1 MASEEKGGYPENP
14 EGGGVNPPAEGSASL
29 STRRAR
35 LRGSLGQANTRDD
48 IKAMAEQDSQILPQ
62 PTQAAGVIPAMVPDQ
77 TASIP
82 ADFDPSGII
91 DVLRNVEKSLGQM
104 AGKVETIDAGSL
116 DELLNVCA
124 TNVAAVQGLAQE
136 QLETLKEL
144 KDTLANQTFYE
155 IGIKLNG
162 LTDTIAQAM
171 EPTKALADLIDVLD
185 QMVATMQD
193 REQRMGNE
201 ITSDQLV
208 TNLADQLA
216 NGTIDSWTFKCA
228 YMAIFPEDHPA
239 DLLRRLVELL
249 GTQRLTEDLFRAAY
263 EAVQAPSPP
272 KRAGVAVKAGGRV
285 GDDVL
290 EELIAVENEEI
301 AAQLE
306 ALHSANE
313 ELQRAMQEREQEF
326 EELLQANQQEKDE
339 LKTRYEEFVE
349 RYEEVANQAEQREGE
364 YQSLLTNK
372 EMALTEKE
380 SEAAMLRHQIEELR
394 SETEHMVK
402 DMQSQLT
409 EIKKVKQDTKPAA
422 ESSRKSQSSS
432 FFDTA
437 PAPPKPQSGFEP
449 AVPVHE
455 REIAAKQAS
464 QPAAQPAAPAP
475 APAPAQPQ
483 AQVPAQPQAQ
493 VPAQPQAQAPA
504 QPQPQPAAPVQQP
517 AAPASVPGAPT
528 TGLTSGPGSYG
539 SGVRAQVFEVI
550 VRQAL
555 AGAHWREICAGPM
568 QVNNISPEEVEA
580 EVKRR
585 QALLNK

>member
-1 MASEEKGGYPENP
+1 MASEEKSGYPENP
-14 EGGGVNPPAEGSASL
+14 EGGTDAPSDASASL

-35 LRGSLGQANTRDD
+35 LRGSLGQAGTRDD
-48 IKAMAEQDSQILPQ
+48 IKALAGKDVDSGSAPS
-62 PTQAAGVIPAMVPDQ
+62 GMIPAMVPSKGDSK
-77 TASIP
+77 AMP
-82 ADFDPSGII
+82 ADFDPASLI
-91 DVLRNVEKSLGQM
+91 DILRNVEKSLGQM
-104 AGKVETIDAGSL
+104 AGKVETIDPGSL

-124 TNVAAVQGLAQE
+124 TNMAAVQGLAQE

-144 KDTLANQTFYE
+144 KETLANQTFYE
-155 IGIKLNG
+155 VGIKLNG
-162 LTDTIAQAM
+162 LSDTIQQAM

-193 REQRMGNE
+193 REQRMAGE

-208 TNLADQLA
+208 MNLADQLA

-228 YMAIFPEDHPA
+228 YMAVFPEDHPA

-263 EAVQAPSPP
+263 EAVQAPNPP
-272 KRAGVAVKAGGRV
+272 RKATRASGGTHA

-306 ALHSANE
+306 ALHAANE
-313 ELQRAMQEREQEF
+313 ELQRAMREREDEF
-326 EELLQANQQEKDE
+326 EQLLQANQQEKDE

-349 RYEEVANQAEQREGE
+349 RYEEVANQAQQREEE

-372 EMALTEKE
+372 DMVLSEKE

-394 SETEHMVK
+394 AETEHMVK
-402 DMQSQLT
+402 DMQTQLT
-409 EIKKVKQDTKPAA
+409 EIKKVKQDTKSSSESSSPAPA
-422 ESSRKSQSSS
+422 SRKSQSSS

-437 PAPPKPQSGFEP
+437 PVPPKPSSTFEP

-455 REIAAKQAS
+455 REMATRQAEQAVE
-464 QPAAQPAAPAP
+464 QPVPVP
-475 APAPAQPQ
+475 QPQ
-483 AQVPAQPQAQ
+483 QQAPVP
-493 VPAQPQAQAPA
+493 AQAPA
-504 QPQPQPAAPVQQP
+504 PQPQQP
-517 AAPASVPGAPT
+517 APQPQAPAPQAPAPQTPASVPGAPT

>member
-1 MASEEKGGYPENP
+1 MASEEKSGYPENP
-14 EGGGVNPPAEGSASL
+14 ESGAANPPADASASL

-35 LRGSLGQANTRDD
+35 LRGSLGQTSTKDD
-48 IKAMAEQDSQILPQ
+48 IKALAEQDAPGD
-62 PTQAAGVIPAMVPDQ
+62 AATSGVIPAMVPSKGGSTQ
-77 TASIP
+77 MS
-82 ADFDPSGII
+82 ADFDPASLI

-104 AGKVETIDAGSL
+104 AGKVETIDPGSL

-155 IGIKLNG
+155 VGIKLNG
-162 LTDTIAQAM
+162 LSDTIQQAM

-193 REQRMGNE
+193 REQRMASE

-208 TNLADQLA
+208 MNLADQLA

-228 YMAIFPEDHPA
+228 YMAVFPEDHPA

-263 EAVQAPSPP
+263 EAVQAPNPP
-272 KRAGVAVKAGGRV
+272 KGGARPMRGGTHAG
-285 GDDVL
+285 DQVL

-306 ALHSANE
+306 ALHAANE

-326 EELLQANQQEKDE
+326 EQLLQANQIEKDE
-339 LKTRYEEFVE
+339 LKTRYEDFVE
-349 RYEEVANQAEQREGE
+349 RYEEVANQAQQREDE

-372 EMALTEKE
+372 DMVLSEKE

-402 DMQSQLT
+402 DMQTQLT
-409 EIKKVKQDTKPAA
+409 EIKKVKQDTKSST
-422 ESSRKSQSSS
+422 ESSSSPTTSRKSQSSS

-437 PAPPKPQSGFEP
+437 PVPPKPSSTFEP

-455 REIAAKQAS
+455 REMAARQAE
-464 QPAAQPAAPAP
+464 QAQPLPAPTPAP
-475 APAPAQPQ
+475 APQQAPSQPAPAP
-483 AQVPAQPQAQ
+483 
-493 VPAQPQAQAPA
+493 QPQAQAPA
-504 QPQPQPAAPVQQP
+504 PQAQPAPQPQ
-517 AAPASVPGAPT
+517 APASVPGAPT

-568 QVNNISPEEVEA
+568 QVNNISPEEVET

>member
-1 MASEEKGGYPENP
+1 MASEEKSSYPDIP
-14 EGGGVNPPAEGSASL
+14 EGAANQPAEGSAS
-29 STRRAR
+29 RRAR
-35 LRGSLGQANTRDD
+35 LRGSLGQASTSEN
-48 IKAMAEQDSQILPQ
+48 IKAMAEQDLQ
-62 PTQAAGVIPAMVPDQ
+62 PTGSQSGVIPAMVPGQ
-77 TASIP
+77 QATLPS
-82 ADFDPSGII
+82 DFDPSGLI

-104 AGKVETIDAGSL
+104 AGKVETIDPASL

-155 IGIKLNG
+155 VGIKLNG
-162 LTDTIAQAM
+162 LSDTIQQAM

-193 REQRMGNE
+193 REQRMAGE

-208 TNLADQLA
+208 MNLADQLA

-263 EAVQAPSPP
+263 EAVQAPNPP
-272 KRAGVAVKAGGRV
+272 KRAPLAAGGSRAS
-285 GDDVL
+285 DNVL

-306 ALHSANE
+306 ALHAANE
-313 ELQRAMQEREQEF
+313 ELQRAMEEREQEF
-326 EELLQANQQEKDE
+326 EQLLQANQQEKDE
-339 LKTRYEEFVE
+339 LKTRYEEFAE
-349 RYEEVANQAEQREGE
+349 RYEEVAKEAEQREGE

-394 SETEHMVK
+394 AETELMVK
-402 DMQSQLT
+402 DMQTQLM
-409 EIKKVKQDTKPAA
+409 EIKKVKQDSKPSA
-422 ESSRKSQSSS
+422 EPAPKGQSSS

-437 PAPPKPQSGFEP
+437 PAPPKPNSTFEP
-449 AVPVHE
+449 AVSVSE
-455 REIAAKQAS
+455 REIATKQAA
-464 QPAAQPAAPAP
+464 QQAAPTPAPAQPQAQAP

-483 AQVPAQPQAQ
+483 AQ
-493 VPAQPQAQAPA
+493 APA
-504 QPQPQPAAPVQQP
+504 QPAPQPAPAPVQQAP

>member
-1 MASEEKGGYPENP
+1 MASEDKSGYPDNP
-14 EGGGVNPPAEGSASL
+14 EGGGANPPAEGSASL

-62 PTQAAGVIPAMVPDQ
+62 SKQAPGVIPAVVPGQ
-77 TASIP
+77 IP
-82 ADFDPSGII
+82 ADFDPSGLI

-116 DELLNVCA
+116 DDLLNVCA
-124 TNVAAVQGLAQE
+124 TNIAAVQGLAQE
-136 QLETLKEL
+136 QLETLKDM

-155 IGIKLNG
+155 VGIKLNS

-263 EAVQAPSPP
+263 EAVQAAGPP
-272 KRAGVAVKAGGRV
+272 KRAGAPVRAGSRV

-306 ALHSANE
+306 ALHAANE

-326 EELLQANQQEKDE
+326 EQLLQANQLEKDE
-339 LKTRYEEFVE
+339 LKTRYEDFVE

-409 EIKKVKQDTKPAA
+409 EIKKVKQDTKPTPEA
-422 ESSRKSQSSS
+422 SRKTQSSS

-437 PAPPKPQSGFEP
+437 PAPPKPQSTFEP

-455 REIAAKQAS
+455 REMAAK
-464 QPAAQPAAPAP
+464 AQPAPQPVPQPAPLPAP
-475 APAPAQPQ
+475 A
-483 AQVPAQPQAQ
+483 
-493 VPAQPQAQAPA
+493 PAQPQAQAPA
-504 QPQPQPAAPVQQP
+504 QPAPAPAPAQPAAPVQQP

-568 QVNNISPEEVEA
+568 QVNNISPEEVET

>member
-1 MASEEKGGYPENP
+1 MASEEKRVQPDTP
-14 EGGGVNPPAEGSASL
+14 EGGGTNPPAEGSAS
-29 STRRAR
+29 RRAR
-35 LRGSLGQANTRDD
+35 LRGSLGQATTSEN
-48 IKAMAEQDSQILPQ
+48 IKALAEQDMANSPS
-62 PTQAAGVIPAMVPDQ
+62 PSVIPAMV
-77 TASIP
+77 SGNVIP
-82 ADFDPSGII
+82 SDFDPSGLI

-104 AGKVETIDAGSL
+104 ADKVETIDPSSL

-155 IGIKLNG
+155 VGLKLNG
-162 LTDTIAQAM
+162 LSDTIQQAM

-185 QMVATMQD
+185 QMVAAMQD
-193 REQRMGNE
+193 REQRMAGE

-208 TNLADQLA
+208 MNLADQLA

-228 YMAIFPEDHPA
+228 YMAVFPEDHPA

-263 EAVQAPSPP
+263 EAVQAPNPP
-272 KRAGVAVKAGGRV
+272 KRATRAVGGSRAG
-285 GDDVL
+285 DEVL

-306 ALHSANE
+306 ALHAANE
-313 ELQRAMQEREQEF
+313 ELQRAMEEREQEF
-326 EELLQANQQEKDE
+326 EQLLQANQQEKDE

-349 RYEEVANQAEQREGE
+349 RYEDVAKQAEQREEE
-364 YQSLLTNK
+364 YQALLTNK
-372 EMALTEKE
+372 EMVLTEKE

-394 SETEHMVK
+394 TETEHMVK

-409 EIKKVKQDTKPAA
+409 EIKKVKQDSKPAGA
-422 ESSRKSQSSS
+422 DTPSRKAQSSS

-437 PAPPKPQSGFEP
+437 PAPPKPQSTFEP
-449 AVPVHE
+449 AVPAHE
-455 REIAAKQAS
+455 REAAAKAPS
-464 QPAAQPAAPAP
+464 QPAQTPTPAP
-475 APAPAQPQ
+475 TPA
-483 AQVPAQPQAQ
+483 
-493 VPAQPQAQAPA
+493 PQAQAPA
-504 QPQPQPAAPVQQP
+504 QPVPAPSPVQQAPAPVQQP

-568 QVNNISPEEVEA
+568 QVNNISPEEVET

>member
-1 MASEEKGGYPENP
+1 MVSEEKSGYPESP
-14 EGGGVNPPAEGSASL
+14 EGGGANPSEGSSSL

-35 LRGSLGQANTRDD
+35 LRGSLGQTNTKDD
-48 IKAMAEQDSQILPQ
+48 IKALAEQDTHILAGADEQSQ
-62 PTQAAGVIPAMVPDQ
+62 GVIPAMVPGKQ
-77 TASIP
+77 AKPGIS
-82 ADFDPSGII
+82 ADFDPSGLI
-91 DVLRNVEKSLGQM
+91 DILRNVEKSLSPM
-104 AGKVETIDAGSL
+104 PSIDDS
-116 DELLNVCA
+116 LNVCA

-144 KDTLANQTFYE
+144 KETLANQTFYE
-155 IGIKLNG
+155 VGIKLNG
-162 LTDTIAQAM
+162 LSDAIAQAM
-171 EPTKALADLIDVLD
+171 EPTKALGDLIDVLD

-193 REQRMGNE
+193 REQRMSNE

-208 TNLADQLA
+208 MNLADQLA

-228 YMAIFPEDHPA
+228 YMAVFPEDHPA

-263 EAVQAPSPP
+263 EAVQAAGPTKRPN
-272 KRAGVAVKAGGRV
+272 RAGGAGASRA
-285 GDDVL
+285 GDHVL

-301 AAQLE
+301 ASQLE
-306 ALHSANE
+306 ALHAANE
-313 ELQRAMQEREQEF
+313 ELQRAMHEREEEF
-326 EELLQANQQEKDE
+326 EQLLQANQQEKDE

-409 EIKKVKQDTKPAA
+409 EIKKVKQDTKSTSTSTPD
-422 ESSRKSQSSS
+422 SSRKTQSSS

-437 PAPPKPQSGFEP
+437 PVPKPQSPFEP

-455 REIAAKQAS
+455 REKSQDQ
-464 QPAAQPAAPAP
+464 QPAAPAAAPAAPAQPQPAP
-475 APAPAQPQ
+475 APAP
-483 AQVPAQPQAQ
+483 
-493 VPAQPQAQAPA
+493 QPQAQAPV
-504 QPQPQPAAPVQQP
+504 QPAAPAQAPAPQP
-517 AAPASVPGAPT
+517 TAPASVPGAPT

-568 QVNNISPEEVEA
+568 QVNNISPEEVES